1 MFLTKTKYT
10 LRDSLRQI
18 TRHKLF
24 SLLTILTIAITLT
37 LLSVALLVAA
47 NSYNA
52 TKNIEDQLRIVAFL
66 KQPSD
71 PEKNTALLEKL
82 EKTDHVEQVDYIS
95 KDEALDSLDE
105 QMESA
110 DLDVKESL
118 EGNNPLPDSFQIT
131 VDEPENI
138 ESVAKM
144 ISEESIVES
153 INYGQDLVDNVVS
166 FNKSAAALGVI
177 VILLM
182 ILATLF
188 LINITI
194 QLTVNSRKDE
204 IQIMKLVGA
213 KNSFIRMPF
222 FIEGIILGALGA
234 LVAGG
239 FVWWGYEHVYSYI
252 SANLPFLPLLNNN
265 YMMVLL
271 IAANLFVGIVLGAL
285 GSVFAVRKHLKI

>member
-24 SLLTILTIAITLT
+24 SILTILTIAITLT
-37 LLSVALLVAA
+37 MLSVASLVAV

-52 TKNIEDQLRIVAFL
+52 TKDIEDQLRIVAFL

-71 PEKNTALLEKL
+71 PEKNTDLLSKL
-82 EKTDHVEQVDYIS
+82 EKTEHVESVKYVS
-95 KDEALDSLDE
+95 KDEALESLDE
-105 QMESA
+105 QMSSD
-110 DLDVKESL
+110 DLDIKASL
-118 EGNNPLPDSFQIT
+118 AGDNPLPDSFQIT
-131 VDEPENI
+131 VDQPENI
-138 ESVAKM
+138 ESIAKM
-144 ISEESIVES
+144 VSGEEIVES

-166 FNKSAAALGVI
+166 FNKSAAVIGVI
-177 VILLM
+177 VIALM

-234 LVAGG
+234 LVAGL
-239 FVWWGYEHVYSYI
+239 FVWWGYAHVYEYI

-265 YMMVLL
+265 MMMILL
-271 IAANLFVGIVLGAL
+271 VVANVVVGIVLGAL